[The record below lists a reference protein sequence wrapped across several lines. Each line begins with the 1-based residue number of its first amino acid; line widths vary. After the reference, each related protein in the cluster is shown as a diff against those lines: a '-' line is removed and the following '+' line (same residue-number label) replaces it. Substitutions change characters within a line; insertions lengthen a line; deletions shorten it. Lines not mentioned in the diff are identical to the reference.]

1 MEIIRRFAKPLT
13 CAVTICFVFLSCYI
27 PAASA
32 AIVGTESLLETEA
45 NRAKVEAFLVRKDV
59 QQQFVK
65 QGVDPKQALSRINRL
80 TDAEVNILA
89 DKIDT
94 MPAGGDIVG
103 AAVFIFLVLLVTDL
117 LGLTDVFPFVKKPAN
132 R

>member
-1 MEIIRRFAKPLT
+1 MEITRRFVKPLT
-13 CAVTICFVFLSCYI
+13 YVVTVCFVFLSCYI
-27 PAASA
+27 PAANA

-45 NRAKVEAFLVRKDV
+45 NRIKVEAFLARKDV
-59 QQQFVK
+59 QQQLVK
-65 QGVDPKQALSRINRL
+65 QGIDPERALMRINRL
-80 TDAEVNILA
+80 TDAEVDLLA
-89 DKIDT
+89 NKIDT

-117 LGLTDVFPFVKKPAN
+117 LGLTDVFPFVKKPVN